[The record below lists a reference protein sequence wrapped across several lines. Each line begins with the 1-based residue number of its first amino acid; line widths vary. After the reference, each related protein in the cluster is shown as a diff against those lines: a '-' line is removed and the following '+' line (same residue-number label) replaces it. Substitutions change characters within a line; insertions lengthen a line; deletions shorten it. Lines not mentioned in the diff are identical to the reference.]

1 MHVFPLHV
9 LEVTGSGSK
18 PAESL
23 LHLFRVKRHDLEQDR
38 MKNEEYY
45 LFDEISNDDG
55 DAQ

>member
-1 MHVFPLHV
+1 MFSHL